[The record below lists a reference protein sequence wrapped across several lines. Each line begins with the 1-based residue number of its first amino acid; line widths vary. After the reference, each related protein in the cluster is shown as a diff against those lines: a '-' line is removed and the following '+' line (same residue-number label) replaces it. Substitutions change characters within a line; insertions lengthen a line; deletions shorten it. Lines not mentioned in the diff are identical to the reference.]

1 VNIRHGLKTPVP
13 TRRFPPPWSVGFAQ
27 HATTMFFPHFVGD
40 AGSREPHKLGGA
52 GHRDGRNGVPFILCP
67 ITATALFVQ

>member
-40 AGSREPHKLGGA
+40 AGSREPHKLGGWS
-52 GHRDGRNGVPFILCP
+52 
-67 ITATALFVQ
+67 